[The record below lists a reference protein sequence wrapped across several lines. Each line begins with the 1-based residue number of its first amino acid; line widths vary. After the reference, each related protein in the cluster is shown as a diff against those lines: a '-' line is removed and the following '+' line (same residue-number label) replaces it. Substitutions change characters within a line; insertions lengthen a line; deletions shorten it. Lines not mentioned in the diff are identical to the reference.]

1 MKKVLLILA
10 LILTTNTIMSQNS
23 IYDIS
28 LQSIDDKIINLSDYK
43 GKYVLFVNVASFCG
57 YTKQYSDLQKLHDK
71 YEDLEVIGLPCN
83 QFLFQEPFG
92 EDSIKSFCSINYG
105 ITFPMTKK
113 INVKGKYQ
121 HELYSWLTKK
131 ELNNKKDSKVKWNFQ
146 KYLISKEGEL
156 IDFFTP
162 TTKPLSEDILKY
174 LN

>member
-1 MKKVLLILA
+1 MKRVLVILIF
-10 LILTTNTIMSQNS
+10 ITIDIMAQNN
-23 IYDIS
+23 IYDIT
-28 LQSIDDKIINLSDYK
+28 LESIDNEIINLNDYR
-43 GKYVLFVNVASFCG
+43 GKNILFVNVASFCG
-57 YTKQYSDLQKLHDK
+57 YTKQYSDLQKL
-71 YEDLEVIGLPCN
+71 YERFDDLEVIGLPCN

-113 INVKGKYQ
+113 INVKGKDQ
-121 HELYSWLTKK
+121 HELYKWLTKK
-131 ELNNKKDSKVKWNFQ
+131 ELNGKKNSKVKWNFQ